1 MQVNSRIIM
10 DKCCFLVVVI
20 KLKKLYHIKER
31 CNADSNNNVDGIHMN
46 KKSNL
51 IPLYKS
57 CHNKTTNGNLIIN
70 GYKESSNGL
79 LLDIKFF
86 SRKLLILKKKK
97 FNEDQITKIKE
108 YSKKIYQKN
117 YYDFTFNRRY

>member
-1 MQVNSRIIM
+1 
-10 DKCCFLVVVI
+10 
-20 KLKKLYHIKER
+20 
-31 CNADSNNNVDGIHMN
+31 DSNNNVDGINMN

-51 IPLYKS
+51 IPLCKS

-79 LLDIKFF
+79 LLDYSFQEKKNI
-86 SRKLLILKKKK
+86 KKKK

-108 YSKKIYQKN
+108 YSKKDLPKN
-117 YYDFTFNRRY
+117 TILILLKKQEDIDISLNTYDKIIREEY